1 MTWVKVCPV
10 SELPPGEKT
19 SVEASGKS
27 ILIVNVNARFYAV
40 DAICSH
46 EAQALTTGI
55 LMENRII
62 CSRHLSQ
69 FDVTTGMALNT
80 PATEPL
86 RRYDVKTEGETVYVL
101 VD

>member
-1 MTWVKVCPV
+1 MTWVKVCQV

-19 SVEASGKS
+19 SIEAMGKN
-27 ILIVNVNARFYAV
+27 ILIVNVDDSLYAV

-46 EAQALTTGI
+46 EAQNLTSGI
-55 LMENRII
+55 LLANKII

-69 FDVTTGMALNT
+69 FDVTTGEALNT
-80 PATEPL
+80 PATVPL
-86 RRYDVKTEGETVYVL
+86 QRFEVKVEDEMIYVL

>member
-1 MTWVKVCPV
+1 MTWVKVCQV

-19 SVEASGKS
+19 SIEAMGKN
-27 ILIVNVNARFYAV
+27 ILVVNVDASFYAV

-46 EAQALTTGI
+46 EAQDLASGI
-55 LMENRII
+55 LLENKII

-69 FDVTTGMALNT
+69 FDVTTGEALNT
-80 PATEPL
+80 PATVPL
-86 RRYDVKTEGETVYVL
+86 KKFEVKVEDNMLYVQ

>member
-1 MTWVKVCPV
+1 MTWVKVCQV

-19 SVEASGKS
+19 SLEAEGKN
-27 ILIVNVNARFYAV
+27 ILVVNLDASFYAV

-46 EAQALTTGI
+46 EAQDLSSGI
-55 LMENRII
+55 LLENRII

-69 FDVTTGMALNT
+69 FDVMTGEALNT
-80 PATEPL
+80 PATVPL
-86 RRYDVKTEGETVYVL
+86 KKFEVKVEDEIIYVL